1 MILILERVVSG
12 AIFVYQLLI
21 FIRVMLTWVQTDP
34 YRSTIDHPLV
44 LLLRRVTDPV
54 LNPLRRMIP
63 LIGGTFDVSPI
74 VALVLLEILRRIL
87 SSVLLGLAS

>member
-1 MILILERVVSG
+1 MLLILERIVSG

-34 YRSTIDHPLV
+34 YRSTIDHPLI

-54 LNPLRRMIP
+54 LVPLRRLIP
-63 LIGGTFDVSPI
+63 LIGGTFDISPI
-74 VALVLLEILRRIL
+74 VALFILEILRRIL

>member
-54 LNPLRRMIP
+54 LTPLRRVIP
-63 LIGGTFDVSPI
+63 LIGGTIDVSPI

>member
-1 MILILERVVSG
+1 LILILERVFSG

-44 LLLRRVTDPV
+44 VLLQRVTDPV
-54 LNPLRRMIP
+54 LVPLRRMIP

-74 VALVLLEILRRIL
+74 AALVLLEILRRIL
-87 SSVLLGLAS
+87 SSALLGLAS

>member
-1 MILILERVVSG
+1 LILILERVFSG

-44 LLLRRVTDPV
+44 LLLQRVTDPV
-54 LNPLRRMIP
+54 LVPLRRMIP

-74 VALVLLEILRRIL
+74 AALVLLEILRRIL

>member
-21 FIRVMLTWVQTDP
+21 FIRVMLTWLQTDP

-54 LNPLRRMIP
+54 LDPLRRMIL
-63 LIGGTFDVSPI
+63 LIGGTLDVSPI